1 MKIFIDPGHGGKDP
15 GAVGNNLQEKDVTLS
30 VSLKLKTLLE
40 KHGIETKLSRST
52 DTYLTINE
60 RYQMANAWGADYF
73 ISIHCNAAKGTGS
86 ETLYY
91 KVNSKSYA
99 QTIQKSFIE
108 QIGTRDRGVKYRD
121 DLGVIKWT
129 NMPAVLIELAFI
141 DTVNDSKILKE
152 KQDEMAQAIAKGF
165 FYLFGLK
172 EEIEV
177 EKQKRYNKV
186 SELPEWAKEP
196 IQGLIDKSYLSGD
209 ENGNLNLS
217 EDMIRMLV
225 IMWRMG

>member
-15 GAVGNNLQEKDVTLS
+15 GAVGNDLKEKDITLS
-30 VSLKLKTLLE
+30 VALKLNALLE
-40 KHGIETKLSRST
+40 KQGIETKMSRST

-60 RYQMANAWGADYF
+60 RYQLANDWGADYF

-121 DLGVIKWT
+121 DLGVIKWA
-129 NMPAVLIELAFI
+129 NMPALLIELAFI
-141 DTVNDSKILKE
+141 DTAADAVILKE

-165 FYLFGLK
+165 FTLLGIK
-172 EEIEV
+172 EIE
-177 EKQKRYNKV
+177 EMEKRYNTV
-186 SELPEWAKEP
+186 RELPEWAREP
-196 IQGLIDKSYLSGD
+196 IQELIDKGYLSGD
-209 ENGNLNLS
+209 EKGNLNLS
-217 EDMIRMLV
+217 EDMIRILV

>member
-15 GAVGNNLQEKDVTLS
+15 GAVGNGLQEKDITLA
-30 VSLKLKTLLE
+30 VSLKLKALLE
-40 KHGIETKLSRST
+40 KHGIETKMSRST
-52 DTYLTINE
+52 DIYLAINE
-60 RYQMANAWGADYF
+60 RYQLANTWGADYF

-91 KVNSKSYA
+91 KVNSKTYA
-99 QTIQKSFIE
+99 QTLQSAFIE

-141 DTVNDSKILKE
+141 DTAADAVILKE
-152 KQDEMAQAIAKGF
+152 KQDEMARAIARGF
-165 FYLFGLK
+165 LNLLGIK

-177 EKQKRYNKV
+177 NKEKRYNKV
-186 SELPEWAKEP
+186 SELPTWAKEP
-196 IQGLIDKSYLSGD
+196 IQGLIDKGYLSGD
-209 ENGNLNLS
+209 EKGNLNLS

-225 IMWRMG
+225 IMWRME